1 MADTFNET
9 ATALVLHKQS
19 IPAAELVRWE
29 PQRIDEQQRAWY
41 FKAFAEGVV
50 LQINLA
56 IRTLGTESAPGQFH
70 WEYANPPAGVTI
82 MARHDANNGT
92 TDIRV
97 GDIPVLSNCAPGR
110 ELLNPGQWLHTIS
123 SVWEERKAHERWTVE
138 MERLKLQETKV
149 AAFLKDV

>member
-19 IPAAELVRWE
+19 IPDADLVRWQPE
-29 PQRIDEQQRAWY
+29 QLDQQQRDWY
-41 FKAFAEGVV
+41 FKAYAEGVI

-70 WEYANPPAGVTI
+70 WEYANPPAGVMIT
-82 MARHDANNGT
+82 AKHDADKGT

-97 GDIPVLSNCAPGR
+97 GDIAVLSNCAPGR

-123 SVWEERKAHERWTVE
+123 SVYEAKKAEEKWTAE
-138 MERLKLQETKV
+138 MERLKLQEGKV
-149 AAFLKDV
+149 TAFLKAV